1 MNFTKNPHDHPTNA
15 GVEEIVELGD
25 SIYEAFQ
32 AVKWD
37 IYDALA
43 APVSPV
49 SAVVTYGRVE
59 VRHKKDQA
67 NEAKRPKLFAVLMS
81 REDMHRWREAETIVQ
96 PYLKK
101 AFGDDLPLSDAI
113 LLLLSSDWVAG
124 VRLTRR

>member
-1 MNFTKNPHDHPTNA
+1 MQLLPPPLHFTYT
-15 GVEEIVELGD
+15 GVEEMVEPGD

-43 APVSPV
+43 APVSPI

-67 NEAKRPKLFAVLMS
+67 DEAKRPKLFAVLMS
-81 REDMHRWREAETIVQ
+81 REDIHRWREAETIIQ

-101 AFGDDLPLSDAI
+101 AFGDNLPLPMRYYYYYPATGLVEFD
-113 LLLLSSDWVAG
+113 
-124 VRLTRR
+124 